1 MNIKRFINKKA
12 AIVALA
18 AAVVVGGGG
27 AAFAYFL
34 ATGSGT
40 GGAQTAGTPKLTIAQ
55 IGAGYDSL
63 IPTNNYVEDQCMEGC
78 TGPSEIGQDV
88 TLANAGPSPS
98 TNYQQL
104 VNVVVAVRN
113 WGGPIANLPISLYL
127 SQTADGATT
136 IPVNVAS
143 IPGADGPNPTTTNVT
158 LDVSADDLFVPSE
171 FQYGI
176 SFPQTGAYADA
187 DSLNIALSSSADN
200 LVVGSDTSGAGSLWI
215 DDSNGPNNDFPTC
228 DNGDF
233 PTHGFVLISTDCG
246 AAQELG
252 AYGTDAQVAAGNG
265 DIPAVEFNVVG
276 GIAPALSP
284 GSPADPI
291 SYAVTNPT
299 SSTAYLT
306 TVKTAISGVGNS
318 VGGCEQSWYSLT
330 GATATADQD
339 IAAGQTV
346 FYQNT
351 GTEISMPANDITDQ
365 SACEGQT
372 VTLSF
377 TSP

>member
-1 MNIKRFINKKA
+1 VNIKRFISKKA
-12 AIVALA
+12 VIGALV
-18 AAVVVGGGG
+18 AAVAIGGGG

-34 ATGSGT
+34 TTGSGT
-40 GGAQTAGTPKLTIAQ
+40 GGAQTANAPKLTIAQ

-78 TGPSEIGQDV
+78 TGPNEIGQDV
-88 TLANAGPSPS
+88 TLANAGPNPS

-113 WGGPIANLPISLYL
+113 WGGTISNLPISLYL
-127 SQTADGATT
+127 SQTADGPTT
-136 IPVNVAS
+136 IPVTIAS
-143 IPGADGPNPTTTNVT
+143 IPAADGPNPTTTNVT

-176 SFPQTGAYADA
+176 SFPQTGANADA

-228 DNGDF
+228 DNSDF
-233 PTHGFVLISTDCG
+233 PTTGFQLISTNCG
-246 AAQELG
+246 PAQELG
-252 AYGTDAQVAAGNG
+252 AYGTDDQVAAGNG

-276 GIAPALSP
+276 GVAPALSP
-284 GSPADPI
+284 GSPAEPI

-306 TVKTAISGVGNS
+306 TVTTKISGVGNPTHCDS
-318 VGGCEQSWYSLT
+318 AWYSIT
-330 GATATADQD
+330 GATATANQD

-346 FYQNT
+346 LYQST
-351 GTEISMPANDITDQ
+351 GTEISMPTNDSTDQ

-377 TSP
+377 TAP